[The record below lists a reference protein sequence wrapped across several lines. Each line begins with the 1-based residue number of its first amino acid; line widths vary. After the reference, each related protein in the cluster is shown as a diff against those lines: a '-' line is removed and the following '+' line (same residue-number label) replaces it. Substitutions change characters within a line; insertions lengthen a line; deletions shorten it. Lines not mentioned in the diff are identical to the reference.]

1 MNHKTVERYA
11 LSVFEQLMTVNDR
24 EVDRFVDDA
33 GSFIE
38 LLSKSP
44 EMKEFFSSP
53 AFSEQEK
60 KEFFETVCDRMDLSA
75 HFRSLYALLIEHRR
89 TLLLA
94 EIRRTVSKYHD
105 AASGISEAV
114 IFTPFSFDEGELGMI
129 AESLAVMTGNRK
141 IRLVQKI
148 DPLLVGGAQIRIGDR
163 VYDAS
168 LKSMMKNLKK
178 NIMEIC

>member
-11 LSVFEQLMTVNDR
+11 LSVFEQLMTVSDAD
-24 EVDRFVDDA
+24 VDRFTDDA
-33 GSFIE
+33 GSFID
-38 LLSKSP
+38 LLSKSA

-60 KEFFETVCDRMDLSA
+60 KDFFEMICERMSFSA

-94 EIRRTVSKYHD
+94 EIRRTVSKYRD
-105 AASGISEAV
+105 EASGISEAV
-114 IFTPFSFDEGELGMI
+114 IFTPFSFDERELGII
-129 AESLAVMTGNRK
+129 ADRLAVMTGNRK

-148 DPLLVGGAQIRIGDR
+148 DHLLVGGAQIRIGDK